1 MYMHGSAKSYA
12 DRVAAGKSL
21 AEKLL
26 KMDYKGQSTV
36 VAGLPRG
43 GVVVAAEIA
52 RMLSCPL
59 DVIVAG
65 KLRAPFNPELAIGA
79 IAEEGHVYLNKGVI
93 DGAFVTDAYIEKE
106 KKARLAVVL
115 EKLNLYRKVKAKTP
129 LGGRTVIIVD
139 DGLATGSTMIA
150 AVQAAK
156 AEGAAKI
163 VVAVPGGPVDTVERI
178 RGMEEVDKVVCPVI
192 PEMFFA
198 VSQLYLDFTQT
209 EDSEVVGILKEF
221 AGKEFPEKDR

>member
-1 MYMHGSAKSYA
+1 MNRSAQSYA
-12 DRVAAGKSL
+12 DRVAAGKLL

-26 KMDYKGQSTV
+26 EHKGESPV

-52 RMLSCPL
+52 RRLSCPL

-79 IAEEGHVYLNKGVI
+79 IAEDGHVYLNKGVI
-93 DGAFVTDAYIEKE
+93 DGAFVSEAHIEKE
-106 KKARLAVVL
+106 KKARIKAVL
-115 EKLNLYRKVKAKTP
+115 EKLELYRKVKAKTP

-163 VVAVPGGPVDTVERI
+163 IVAVPGGPIDTIERI

-209 EDSEVVGILKEF
+209 EDSEVEEILREFSDKGIS
-221 AGKEFPEKDR
+221 